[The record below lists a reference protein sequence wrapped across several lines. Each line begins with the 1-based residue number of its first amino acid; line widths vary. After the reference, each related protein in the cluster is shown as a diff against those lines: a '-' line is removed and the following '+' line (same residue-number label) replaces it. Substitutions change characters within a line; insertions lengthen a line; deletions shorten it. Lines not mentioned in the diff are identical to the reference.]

1 MILTITIASVSI
13 RKNMLDAL
21 LSELNRQIAEHG
33 LQNEVEILVDD
44 DDSRFLGTKRK
55 IMLSKAKGLFT
66 CAIDDDDWISSN
78 YVSLIVNAIK
88 IDTSVDCIGINGIIT
103 TNGGDARKW
112 FISCHY
118 EDWFEEEGVYYR
130 TPNHICPIKTQ
141 LARISD
147 FDEVAW
153 GEDYPFAQRM
163 KKLLHTETQIAD
175 SIYYYNYNTN
185 NSLHDYQKQ
194 KEDEH
199 T

>member
-13 RKNMLDAL
+13 RKNMLDSL
-21 LSELNRQIAEHG
+21 LTELNRQIAEHNF
-33 LQNEVEILVDD
+33 QNEVEILVDD

-66 CAIDDDDWISSN
+66 CAIDDDDWVSLN

-88 IDTSVDCIGINGIIT
+88 SDTSVDCIGINGVIT
-103 TNGGDARKW
+103 TNGEDAKKW

-118 EDWFEEEGVYYR
+118 EDWFEEEDIYYR
-130 TPNHICPIKTQ
+130 TPNHICPIKTE

-163 KKLLHTETQIAD
+163 KNLLHKETQI
-175 SIYYYNYNTN
+175 SEPIYYYNYNTN
-185 NSLHDYQKQ
+185 NSLHEYQKQ
-194 KEDEH
+194 KKDEH